1 MATSYSYAGYNIYKS
16 ILSLKAYKNTI
27 NDKSDIKRVKNK
39 IISEIN
45 NMIRMIY
52 ELKDILDTNPTSF
65 NKDNLIRLEEDI
77 NNVAIVIN
85 ELETHKEAIEMINI
99 LLEHEDDG
107 FEVINKYDF
116 RYYIYNLTNSS
127 VGEDENLNSNDWNII
142 LNNLTINRDINIYIP
157 RAREGMSLYY
167 LYKEFNKINPNNF
180 NITSYAS
187 ENEDYNLQCIKQYAN
202 RTIKGMG
209 IGSRISNDVFDV
221 VYLCPEISWLYSL
234 NELGQLRDKKEKIM
248 IKDQIKHLRK
258 DGLFILNIPYYRLT
272 KDIIILLSK
281 QLTNISVIKK
291 TQNDI
296 TNTQDILIIGTKNTT
311 PDIKEDVYNYLSSIK
326 LKDISYQLNKQYT
339 LASGGI
345 KEPEL
350 FRGSALDVSELE
362 SIVKN
367 DTLMESFFKK
377 QEIETNE
384 QNARPLMPFN
394 MGQIGLVLTSGCLDG
409 TVEEYEG
416 QYHAIKGM
424 VTKIK
429 HEDSDI
435 DNNEESILETI
446 SNKVQINI
454 VTPDGKFIELA

>member
-1 MATSYSYAGYNIYKS
+1 M
-16 ILSLKAYKNTI
+16 
-27 NDKSDIKRVKNK
+27 
-39 IISEIN
+39 
-45 NMIRMIY
+45 
-52 ELKDILDTNPTSF
+52 
-65 NKDNLIRLEEDI
+65 
-77 NNVAIVIN
+77 
-85 ELETHKEAIEMINI
+85 
-99 LLEHEDDG
+99 
-107 FEVINKYDF
+107 
-116 RYYIYNLTNSS
+116 
-127 VGEDENLNSNDWNII
+127 
-142 LNNLTINRDINIYIP
+142 
-157 RAREGMSLYY
+157 
-167 LYKEFNKINPNNF
+167 
-180 NITSYAS
+180 
-187 ENEDYNLQCIKQYAN
+187 
-202 RTIKGMG
+202 
-209 IGSRISNDVFDV
+209 
-221 VYLCPEISWLYSL
+221 
-234 NELGQLRDKKEKIM
+234 
-248 IKDQIKHLRK
+248 
-258 DGLFILNIPYYRLT
+258 
-272 KDIIILLSK
+272 
-281 QLTNISVIKK
+281 
-291 TQNDI
+291 
-296 TNTQDILIIGTKNTT
+296 IIGTKNTT

-339 LASGGI
+339 LATGGI